1 MLMTSISCISNIHLS
16 INISALYWVSERHKE
31 KDSKRADLRSLLNAL
46 RSPLT
51 LHYCCHTHTKRFMCP
66 SSPLTEFI
74 KDGISGLVKVTASSV
89 HSHTWAAFGKDKK
102 ELSVNFFFFGGV
114 GRSSVHLSLPRPL
127 FFHQIS
133 TFSMENSHF
142 LSLWLKSA
150 LKEGG
155 GVGWKGV
162 KNEPPS
168 ALRKTWEWSINLLF
182 SICELYCLELHSLLF
197 VQIK

>member
-102 ELSVNFFFFGGV
+102 ELSVNFFFFLGGGEEFCAPFTPPPLIFSPNINILYGKQSLPFPLIKISTEGR
-114 GRSSVHLSLPRPL
+114 GRSGVERSKERTT
-127 FFHQIS
+127 QC
-133 TFSMENSHF
+133 TEEN
-142 LSLWLKSA
+142 
-150 LKEGG
+150 
-155 GVGWKGV
+155 
-162 KNEPPS
+162 
-168 ALRKTWEWSINLLF
+168 LRMIN
-182 SICELYCLELHSLLF
+182 
-197 VQIK
+197 